1 MNKTTDHRGSPVA
14 VRAAGIEPARPGLA
28 LVARQPIYGPA
39 MAVSAYELLYQE
51 SGDAAHPAADMREA
65 TLRVVADAAL
75 EIGLDRLAGGLPVH
89 INYPRELLLSDA
101 PLTVQPERV
110 VIEVVEDV
118 PSGPKLIAAIK
129 ALRARGHRIALD
141 DYSSQ
146 LNDPALLDVVNCV
159 KIDVSQQSRAEL
171 ERAASELTR
180 RGLMLIALEVET
192 VEQFEHCLQIGFEG
206 FQGDFL
212 HRPETFEAQR
222 VPTSRLATLRL
233 ISALQ
238 NADCSMQA
246 IESLVSQDLPLSY
259 RLLRC
264 INSSYYNLPRKVDSI
279 RQAIVMLGLDN
290 LRQLATLIAL
300 HGFDSRPTSLFV
312 TAMTRARLC
321 EQLARL
327 AGVADTGPYFIT
339 GLFSLLDV
347 LTGMSIA
354 NLLDELPLAESIERA
369 LLAQEGDLGAA
380 LRCARAYERAS
391 WGRVSFRGLSPEL
404 IRAAYVDAVF
414 WAEQTQ
420 ALTAG

>member
-1 MNKTTDHRGSPVA
+1 MSRTTHEQRPPA
-14 VRAAGIEPARPGLA
+14 ARAPGKVPQRSGLA

-39 MAVSAYELLYQE
+39 MTVMAYELLYLE
-51 SGDAAHPAADMREA
+51 SDAARTAVDSREA

-89 INYPRELLLSDA
+89 INYPRELLLMDA

-118 PSGPKLIAAIK
+118 PGGPALVEAVR
-129 ALRARGHRIALD
+129 ALRARGHRVALD
-141 DYSSQ
+141 DYSPR
-146 LNDPALLDVVNCV
+146 LNDPALLDVVDLV
-159 KIDVSQQSRAEL
+159 KIDVSQQS
-171 ERAASELTR
+171 AADLARLAPELTR
-180 RGLMLIALEVET
+180 RGLALIAKEVET

-222 VPTSRLATLRL
+222 VPSSRLATLRL

-238 NADCSMQA
+238 NPDCSMQA
-246 IESLVSQDLPLSY
+246 IETLVSQDLPLSY
-259 RLLRC
+259 RVLRC
-264 INSSYYNLPRKVDSI
+264 INSSYYNLPRKVESI

-290 LRQLATLIAL
+290 LRRLATLLAL
-300 HGFDSRPTSLFV
+300 QGFDNRPVSLFL

-347 LTGMSIA
+347 LTGVSIA
-354 NLLDELPLAESIERA
+354 ALLDELPLSESVERA
-369 LLAQEGDLGAA
+369 LVAQEGDLGAA

-391 WGRVSFRGLSPEL
+391 WGRVSYGGLAPEL

-420 ALTAG
+420 AVTAS

>member
-1 MNKTTDHRGSPVA
+1 MSKTTNPAPAVA
-14 VRAAGIEPARPGLA
+14 VRTAGIQTARGGSA

-51 SGDAAHPAADMREA
+51 AGDATHPAANVREA

-101 PLTVQPERV
+101 PLTVHPERV

-118 PSGPKLIAAIK
+118 PSGPSLVAAIK
-129 ALRARGHRIALD
+129 SLRTRGHRIALD
-141 DYSSQ
+141 DYSQ
-146 LNDPALLDVVNCV
+146 HLNDPALLDVVNIV
-159 KIDVSQQSRAEL
+159 KIDVSQQSRADL
-171 ERAASELTR
+171 EQVAGELTR

-212 HRPETFEAQR
+212 HRPETFEAHR
-222 VPTSRLATLRL
+222 VPSSRLATLRL

-238 NADCSMQA
+238 NTDCSMQA
-246 IESLVSQDLPLSY
+246 IETLVSQDLPLSY

-327 AGVADTGPYFIT
+327 AGVPDTGPYFIT

-347 LTGMSIA
+347 LTGTSIGE
-354 NLLDELPLAESIERA
+354 LLDELPLTESVERA
-369 LLAQEGDLGAA
+369 LLAHEGDLGSA

-391 WGRVSFRGLSPEL
+391 WGRVSFHGLTPEL

>member
-1 MNKTTDHRGSPVA
+1 MSKTADRRRSGI
-14 VRAAGIEPARPGLA
+14 AARTPEVPAARTGLA

-51 SGDAAHPAADMREA
+51 SGDAAQPVADMREA
-65 TLRVVADAAL
+65 TLRIVADAAL

-101 PLTVQPERV
+101 PLTVHPERV

-118 PSGPKLIAAIK
+118 PSGPQLIEAVR
-129 ALRARGHRIALD
+129 ALRARGHRVALD

-159 KIDVSQQSRAEL
+159 KIDVSQQTRPDL
-171 ERAASELTR
+171 ERTARDLTR

-192 VEQFEHCLQIGFEG
+192 IEQFEHCLQIGFEA

-222 VPTSRLATLRL
+222 VPTSRVATLRL
-233 ISALQ
+233 IATLQ
-238 NADCSMQA
+238 NTDCSMQA

-259 RLLRC
+259 RVLRC
-264 INSSYYNLPRKVDSI
+264 INSSYYNLPRKVESI

-300 HGFDSRPTSLFV
+300 HSFDSRPTSLFV

-347 LTGMSIA
+347 LTGVSIA
-354 NLLDELPLAESIERA
+354 NLLDELPLSESIEQA

-391 WGRVSFRGLSPEL
+391 WGRVTFHGLSPEL

-420 ALTAG
+420 ALTAD

>member
-1 MNKTTDHRGSPVA
+1 MNRTTDQRQPHA
-14 VRAAGIEPARPGLA
+14 VRASGGAPQRAGLA

-39 MAVSAYELLYQE
+39 MTVVAYELLYQE
-51 SGDAAHPAADMREA
+51 SDDAARAAADTREA

-75 EIGLDRLAGGLPVH
+75 EIGLDRLAGGVPVH
-89 INYPRELLLSDA
+89 INYPRELLLSEA

-110 VIEVVEDV
+110 VIEVVEDI
-118 PSGPKLIAAIK
+118 PSGPALVEGIR

-141 DYSSQ
+141 DYSPR
-146 LNDPALLDVVNCV
+146 LNDPALLDVVDFV
-159 KIDVSQQSRAEL
+159 KIDVSHQSPADLARMAPEL
-171 ERAASELTR
+171 SR
-180 RGLMLIALEVET
+180 RGLALIAEQVET
-192 VEQFEHCLQIGFEG
+192 LEQFEQCLQIGFEG

-212 HRPETFEAQR
+212 QRPETFAAQR

-246 IESLVSQDLPLSY
+246 IETLVSQDLPLSY
-259 RLLRC
+259 RVLRS
-264 INSSYYNLPRKVDSI
+264 INSSYYNLPRKVESI

-290 LRQLATLIAL
+290 LRRIATLIAL
-300 HGFDSRPTSLFV
+300 QGFDSRPVSLFL
-312 TAMTRARLC
+312 TAMTRARMC

-347 LTGMSIA
+347 LTGISMA
-354 NLLDELPLAESIERA
+354 ELLDQLPLAEGVERA
-369 LLAQEGDLGAA
+369 LLAQEGDLGTA

-391 WGRVSFRGLSPEL
+391 WGRVSYGGLAPEL

-420 ALTAG
+420 AITAG

>member
-1 MNKTTDHRGSPVA
+1 MSKTTDRHRSSNA
-14 VRAAGIEPARPGLA
+14 VRTPEIAAARTGLA

-51 SGDAAHPAADMREA
+51 AGDVAQPAADMREA
-65 TLRVVADAAL
+65 TLRIVADAAL

-101 PLTVQPERV
+101 PLTVHPERV

-118 PSGPKLIAAIK
+118 PSGPRLVEAIK

-159 KIDVSQQSRAEL
+159 KIDVSQQTRADL
-171 ERAASELTR
+171 ERTAGDLTR

-192 VEQFEHCLQIGFEG
+192 IEQFEHCLQIGFEG

-222 VPTSRLATLRL
+222 VPSSRVATLRL
-233 ISALQ
+233 IATLQ
-238 NADCSMQA
+238 NSDCSMQA

-259 RLLRC
+259 RVLRC

-300 HGFDSRPTSLFV
+300 HGFDNRPTSLFV

-327 AGVADTGPYFIT
+327 AGVEEAGPYFIT

-347 LTGMSIA
+347 LTGISIA
-354 NLLDELPLAESIERA
+354 NLLDELPLSESIEHA
-369 LLAQEGDLGAA
+369 LLGQEGDLGAA

-391 WGRVSFRGLSPEL
+391 WGRVTFRGLSPEL

-420 ALTAG
+420 ALTAA

>member
-1 MNKTTDHRGSPVA
+1 MSRTTDQHRTPL
-14 VRAAGIEPARPGLA
+14 AAGVPGGAPPRSGLA

-51 SGDAAHPAADMREA
+51 SSDAAHAAADMREA
-65 TLRVVADAAL
+65 TLRIVADAAL

-89 INYPRELLLSDA
+89 INYPRELLLA
-101 PLTVQPERV
+101 ETPLTVHPERV

-118 PSGPKLIAAIK
+118 PSGPKLVT
-129 ALRARGHRIALD
+129 ALRALRVRGHRLALD
-141 DYSSQ
+141 DYSPQ
-146 LNDPALLDVVNCV
+146 LNDPALLDVVDYV
-159 KIDVSQQSRAEL
+159 KIDVSQQTPADLARIAP
-171 ERAASELTR
+171 ELTR
-180 RGLMLIALEVET
+180 RGLVLIAQEVET

-212 HRPETFEAQR
+212 HRPETFAAQR

-238 NADCSMQA
+238 NANCSMQA

-259 RLLRC
+259 RVLRC
-264 INSSYYNLPRKVDSI
+264 VNSSYYNLPRKVESI

-300 HGFDSRPTSLFV
+300 QGFDSRPTSLFL

-327 AGVADTGPYFIT
+327 AGVAETGPYFIT

-354 NLLDELPLAESIERA
+354 QLLDELPLCEPVERA

-391 WGRVSFRGLSPEL
+391 WGRVTYRGLAPEL

-420 ALTAG
+420 AITAA